1 MSNSLSDYQ
10 PAGDYAL
17 KSDIPTAAEISTEI
31 SLSDYIKE
39 VPTSYKT
46 YAETKNVLSN
56 DGYALKTDISA
67 APTAAEISAEIHLSD
82 YSLTSHNHDGTY
94 LKEVPVD
101 YKTYDQTKSSLS
113 ADGYALKTNIP
124 SAAEISA
131 EIHLSDYVTEIPNTY
146 KTYVETSNSLSND
159 GYALKTDIPS
169 AATISSEIS
178 LSNYSL
184 TSHNHDGTYLKEVP
198 A

>member
-1 MSNSLSDYQ
+1 MQ

-17 KSDIPTAAEISTEI
+17 KSDIPTAAEISVEI

-56 DGYALKTDISA
+56 DGYALRTDISA

-94 LKEVPVD
+94 LEEVPAD
-101 YKTYDQTKSSLS
+101 YKTY
-113 ADGYALKTNIP
+113 N
-124 SAAEISA
+124 
-131 EIHLSDYVTEIPNTY
+131 
-146 KTYVETSNSLSND
+146 
-159 GYALKTDIPS
+159 
-169 AATISSEIS
+169 
-178 LSNYSL
+178 
-184 TSHNHDGTYLKEVP
+184 
-198 A
+198 